1 MLKTNFTKIHLKK
14 KVRKFRR
21 GISPIVAEMLLI
33 GLTMLAGAIT
43 FGTVIVILNTKEPI
57 VVSVDSFSDFKLVNS
72 SSSTK
77 YNSFSFVLDNQGK
90 RDAGVKA
97 SDFRLYNVTGG
108 SNTLLLNWT
117 MSRDYDLS
125 SLQSYYVTI
134 TSNSSSVKDWLSF
147 GSTIKVQLVAYGLD
161 QSYSTAD
168 KATVTSSIT
177 IGSNLVSSGPLR
189 ILTNQSQSGSSN
201 YAVLDSTNSNNNTLE
216 IVVQNYGHLDVNYT
230 LDFMVSNRNVSIT
243 NTYVNSLGVNLSS
256 TIGGSLPAAIGN
268 NPSSS
273 ANLNGTNETIIFSVT
288 STKSVST
295 DLYYVIVW
303 LKIESTVQDTLVIV
317 C

>member
-1 MLKTNFTKIHLKK
+1 
-14 KVRKFRR
+14 
-21 GISPIVAEMLLI
+21 
-33 GLTMLAGAIT
+33 
-43 FGTVIVILNTKEPI
+43 
-57 VVSVDSFSDFKLVNS
+57 
-72 SSSTK
+72 
-77 YNSFSFVLDNQGK
+77 
-90 RDAGVKA
+90 
-97 SDFRLYNVTGG
+97 
-108 SNTLLLNWT
+108 